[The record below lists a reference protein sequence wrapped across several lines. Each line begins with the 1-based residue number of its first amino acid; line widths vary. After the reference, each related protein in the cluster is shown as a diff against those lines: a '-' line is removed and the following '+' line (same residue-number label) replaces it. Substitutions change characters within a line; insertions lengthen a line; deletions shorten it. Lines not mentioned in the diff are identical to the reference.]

1 MELKSIRGADR
12 PSSKSQFALVD
23 VVDFQRSLGRICT
36 LFELRRVGWDVLG
49 LAGDVSIG
57 VTGLASSAYSTGVK
71 VTERSAA
78 SRSLTQKA
86 LVTRLRLTSVC
97 LVVLCVLGKRL
108 GSTNF

>member
-1 MELKSIRGADR
+1 MELKSIRRTDR
-12 PSSKSQFALVD
+12 LLSRSQFALVD

-71 VTERSAA
+71 VTGRSAA
-78 SRSLTQKA
+78 SRLLTQRVP
-86 LVTRLRLTSVC
+86 VTRLRRTSVC

-108 GSTNF
+108 GPTNF